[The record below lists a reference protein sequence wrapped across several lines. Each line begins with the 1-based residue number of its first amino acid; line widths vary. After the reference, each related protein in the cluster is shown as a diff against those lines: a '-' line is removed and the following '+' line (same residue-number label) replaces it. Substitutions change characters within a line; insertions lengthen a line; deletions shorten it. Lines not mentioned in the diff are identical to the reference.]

1 MANGRYESTGRL
13 GRPFGGVEEVQD
25 PYAINTPMAQV
36 DPRSNPYGQ
45 GGGLRGRLRDA
56 LLAGGSAGHNKN
68 RMAPVMNARMFDRGM
83 APEQQNYMAEQR
95 AQQEYQQQQQDRVD
109 GKKNK
114 VSAYTDYLRQSMARG
129 EKNQMSMRSW
139 LSMSD
144 ADMSEVTR
152 ASSGLSKGYGS
163 RPAASLQEMKMIT
176 HHQALAS
183 GATDQ
188 NDPQWNDSDTWLR
201 SYWQN
206 RRGAKIETVN
216 GVPVIIQP
224 GANGYGG
231 QPVASTIPQ
240 GAVNPPAGE
249 TPSERAGIVPPGT
262 GVTMQQA
269 LDGEMD
275 AARQMSQAEI
285 YAKQDADNKINLGT
299 SLDIMEEQH
308 GRLLRLRDMVSNSD
322 ASTGLIGQNKAL
334 YDSEYQAL
342 KAAFLTETWK
352 TVADMK
358 KGGMTFGEF
367 TDSEFVRIME
377 TVGSLGRNK
386 DANLS
391 VLDKAIEEME
401 VSHNLYSDRYD
412 NPTMFTNRKRQRLS
426 QRNKNPSQAKPGSS
440 TGGGAKG
447 RNPDVDSYFD

>member
-1 MANGRYESTGRL
+1 
-13 GRPFGGVEEVQD
+13 
-25 PYAINTPMAQV
+25 
-36 DPRSNPYGQ
+36 
-45 GGGLRGRLRDA
+45 
-56 LLAGGSAGHNKN
+56 
-68 RMAPVMNARMFDRGM
+68 
-83 APEQQNYMAEQR
+83 
-95 AQQEYQQQQQDRVD
+95 
-109 GKKNK
+109 
-114 VSAYTDYLRQSMARG
+114 
-129 EKNQMSMRSW
+129 
-139 LSMSD
+139 
-144 ADMSEVTR
+144 
-152 ASSGLSKGYGS
+152 
-163 RPAASLQEMKMIT
+163 MIT
-176 HHQALAS
+176 DHQALAS

-206 RRGAKIETVN
+206 RRGAQIETVN

-440 TGGGAKG
+440 TGGAKG
-447 RNPDVDSYFD
+447 RNPDVDSYFP

>member
-1 MANGRYESTGRL
+1 MASNGYQRSTGRL
-13 GRPFGGVEEVQD
+13 GRAFGAPDEVQD
-25 PYAINTPMAQV
+25 PYAINTPMAQI

-56 LLAGGSAGHNKN
+56 LLAGGSAGHNRN

-95 AQQEYQQQQQDRVD
+95 AQQKYQQQQQERVD

-144 ADMSEVTR
+144 ADRSEVTR

-176 HHQALAS
+176 DHQALAS

-206 RRGAKIETVN
+206 RRGAQIETVN

-231 QPVASTIPQ
+231 QPVASTIPE
-240 GAVNPPAGE
+240 GAVNPPAGETPAGE

-269 LDGEMD
+269 LDGEID

-285 YAKQDADNKINLGT
+285 YAKQDADNKIFLGNNL
-299 SLDIMEEQH
+299 DVMEEQH
-308 GRLLRLRDMVSNSD
+308 GRLLRLRDMVSDSG
-322 ASTGLIGQNKAL
+322 ATTGLIGQNKSL
-334 YDSEYQAL
+334 YDSEYQEL
-342 KAAFLTETWK
+342 EAAFLSETWK
-352 TVADMK
+352 SVADMK
-358 KGGMTFGEF
+358 NKGMTFGEF
-367 TDSEFVRIME
+367 TDAEFVRIMK

-386 DANLS
+386 EANLK
-391 VLDKAIEEME
+391 VLDKAIEEM
-401 VSHNLYSDRYD
+401 VIAHDLYSDRYD
-412 NPTMFTNRKRQRLS
+412 DPAAFTARKRPRLS
-426 QRNKNPSQAKPGSS
+426 RSTPGGQGAPASGARVISS
-440 TGGGAKG
+440 E
-447 RNPDVDSYFD
+447 VVQ

>member
-1 MANGRYESTGRL
+1 
-13 GRPFGGVEEVQD
+13 
-25 PYAINTPMAQV
+25 
-36 DPRSNPYGQ
+36 
-45 GGGLRGRLRDA
+45 
-56 LLAGGSAGHNKN
+56 
-68 RMAPVMNARMFDRGM
+68 
-83 APEQQNYMAEQR
+83 
-95 AQQEYQQQQQDRVD
+95 
-109 GKKNK
+109 
-114 VSAYTDYLRQSMARG
+114 
-129 EKNQMSMRSW
+129 MSMRSW

-152 ASSGLSKGYGS
+152 ASSGLNKGYGS

-176 HHQALAS
+176 HHQTLAS

-188 NDPQWNDSDTWLR
+188 NDPQWNDSDTWLK

-224 GANGYGG
+224 GANGYGS
-231 QPVASTIPQ
+231 QPVASTMPQ
-240 GAVNPPAGE
+240 GAGNPLAGE
-249 TPSERAGIVPPGT
+249 TPSERAGIVPPGR

-308 GRLLRLRDMVSNSD
+308 GRLLRLRDMVANSS
-322 ASTGLIGQNKAL
+322 AETGLIGQNKAL

-440 TGGGAKG
+440 TGGAKG